1 MSIRD
6 SLNTRDTLFERKGAE
21 KIFHANNNKKSW
33 SVCTNIRQNR
43 LEDEH
48 WFDRQNYIRG
58 LIHQED
64 THMNMTMDSKIY
76 EAKTVQTEGRN
87 CHVWN
92 YSQIFLST
100 TPVSIMNKLDKD

>member
-6 SLNTRDTLFERKGAE
+6 SLLIQEIHYLKEKGL
-21 KIFHANNNKKSW
+21 KKYSMQTITKRVEV
-33 SVCTNIRQNR
+33 SVPISDKTGLKTNIG
-43 LEDEH
+43 LTDK
-48 WFDRQNYIRG
+48 NYIRG

-87 CHVWN
+87 CQFRN
-92 YSQIFLST
+92 YSQTFQ
-100 TPVSIMNKLDKD
+100 